1 MTALKQLFAAMGGL
15 NINYNSLE
23 NCSND
28 FVDKERCQELPKSS
42 SDSNFTNKL
51 MCQNSPSLTEGLLSP
66 AFYLSGVF
74 KAEKLFFNTLCILIG
89 KS

>member
-1 MTALKQLFAAMGGL
+1 MTALNQLFAAMGGL

-51 MCQNSPSLTEGLLSP
+51 MC
-66 AFYLSGVF
+66 
-74 KAEKLFFNTLCILIG
+74 
-89 KS
+89 

>member
-28 FVDKERCQELPKSS
+28 FVDKERYQELPKSS
-42 SDSNFTNKL
+42 PDSYFTNKL
-51 MCQNSPSLTEGLLSP
+51 V
-66 AFYLSGVF
+66 Y
-74 KAEKLFFNTLCILIG
+74 
-89 KS
+89 

>member
-1 MTALKQLFAAMGGL
+1 MTALNQLFAAMGGL

-66 AFYLSGVF
+66 ASYLSGVF
-74 KAEKLFFNTLCILIG
+74 KAEKLFFNFMCLNW
-89 KS
+89 